1 MNIETKIIHPMRAP
15 THLRRS
21 DGGTGGRR
29 FTLRI
34 VHYIGIVVVV
44 DVVDNIVAVGGA
56 GNKVP
61 AATGNQRAEN
71 GFEMASDARN
81 GVLDGLSLGGFQR
94 LYIRMRQ

>member
-61 AATGNQRAEN
+61 AAPGNQRAKN
-71 GFEMASDARN
+71 GFKMASDARN